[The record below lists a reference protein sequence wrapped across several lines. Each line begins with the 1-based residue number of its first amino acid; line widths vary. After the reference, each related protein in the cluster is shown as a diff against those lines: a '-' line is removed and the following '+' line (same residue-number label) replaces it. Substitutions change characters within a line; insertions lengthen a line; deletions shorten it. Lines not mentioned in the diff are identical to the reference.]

1 MITAHAA
8 SRLVRHKIGGESYP
22 PPTTLWAGVLI
33 GAASSTT
40 DGVEPSG
47 GGYIRVAV
55 PNIPG
60 NWPDAVNGS
69 KTHAIEIRFP
79 RATAN
84 WGNAVQIGFWDS
96 PTGGR
101 LLAFGT
107 LPTPRSIG
115 TGMAMVLSPETV
127 TFGYDA
133 ATTLSIALRNELL
146 DHLFGGTASAIVS
159 TLYFGYTTT
168 ASNPTA
174 PGTEPSVGSYARVA
188 ASATRVN
195 FPETDPGRL
204 INNSAITW
212 PKATAAQGT
221 TASIAVFDAAT
232 SGNYLCYAVP
242 TTPLVVSENTIPE
255 IGAGEF
261 FLNFNGLT

>member
-8 SRLVRHKIGGESYP
+8 SRLIRHKIGGESFP
-22 PPTTLWAGVLI
+22 PLTTLYAGVLI
-33 GAASSTT
+33 GAASATT

-47 GGYIRVAV
+47 GGYARVSV
-55 PNIPG
+55 SNIPG
-60 NWPDAVNGS
+60 NWPDASNAL
-69 KTHAIEIRFP
+69 KTHAVEIRFP

-96 PTGGR
+96 PTGGK
-101 LLAFGT
+101 LLAYGA
-107 LPTPRSIG
+107 LPTPRAIG
-115 TGMAMVLSPETV
+115 TGMAMVLSPETI
-127 TFGYDA
+127 TFGFEA
-133 ATTLSIALRNELL
+133 ASTLSIVLRNELL

-174 PGTEPSVGSYARVA
+174 PGAEPSVGAYAR
-188 ASATRVN
+188 SAVSAIRAN
-195 FPETDPGRL
+195 FPETEAGRL
-204 INNSAITW
+204 VNNSAITW

-221 TASIAVFDAAT
+221 TASIVLFDAA
-232 SGNYLCYAVP
+232 SAGNYLCYAVP
-242 TTPLVVSENTIPE
+242 TTPLVVAQNVIPE

-261 FLNFNGLT
+261 FINFNGLN